1 MDRFAPVNLSTLVAW
16 RLGWMRLWHGTSRV
30 RGYVVD
36 KKEAK
41 VIEVTE
47 PGDWIV
53 GADGTAT
60 KAT

>member
-1 MDRFAPVNLSTLVAW
+1 MRSW
-16 RLGWMRLWHGTSRV
+16 RGKLRV

-53 GADGTAT
+53 GADGTTT